1 MSIFKLASSLDIDH
15 HNVAEVEGEIRNVVL
30 RDVSTVRQPLMD
42 QGSDLMATNV
52 NSLVQRVT
60 TASTQ
65 EIDRVILELQ
75 ALRDFLQR
83 EGDRVQNEVAAYAR
97 LSQSALAST
106 KVIAEGMAQW
116 KPVSRS
122 ARHDADF
129 SDAAAT

>member
-1 MSIFKLASSLDIDH
+1 MSIFKLAASHEIDSQH
-15 HNVAEVEGEIRNVVL
+15 VAEVEGEIRNFVL
-30 RDVSTVRQPLMD
+30 RDVSTLRQPLID

-75 ALRDFLQR
+75 TLRDFLQR

-106 KVIAEGMAQW
+106 KVIADGMAQW

-122 ARHDADF
+122 ARHEEF
-129 SDAAAT
+129 SEAAT